1 MSSNVSVSTAS
12 EKSFI
17 INHHPVTY
25 NELLFNSQEIGDG
38 YTFHAKHEEKNQL
51 LILQCKHHILWHN
64 LSLQHLE
71 KK

>member
-1 MSSNVSVSTAS
+1 MSSKVSVSTAS

-38 YTFHAKHEEKNQL
+38 YTFHAKHEEKKSVSKFAMQASHFMAQP
-51 LILQCKHHILWHN
+51 IITTFR
-64 LSLQHLE
+64 
-71 KK
+71 